1 MNDFIVTS
9 NSQLVQQST
18 GNTLKVKTR
27 GRGGGRGSRGS
38 YNKKGTRGRGS
49 SSSSTRFQTSIPYP
63 TPNITNND
71 LLNNSSNSLCLT
83 QNLSSKQQQKNQG
96 SVILNPAIRLRMN
109 TLNALSSTSMSN
121 INNNNNSCNQN
132 SNL

>member
-49 SSSSTRFQTSIPYP
+49 SSSTRFQTSIPYP

-71 LLNNSSNSLCLT
+71 SNSLCLT